1 MNKMLMTSIFTLII
15 GLIVFIP
22 NKSEAGVK
30 CSYDFFGN
38 YNCVSTG
45 NSFNSESNWK
55 SSTKKD
61 FFGNDVTTFSNN
73 SGQTG
78 TMTCK
83 TDFFGN
89 YVCN

>member
-1 MNKMLMTSIFTLII
+1 MNKILTVSIFALII
-15 GLIVFIP
+15 GLLAFIP
-22 NKSEAGVK
+22 NKSEAGMK

-45 NSFNSESNWK
+45 NSFNSGSSWK
-55 SSTKKD
+55 STTKRD

-73 SGQTG
+73 YGQTQ
-78 TMTCK
+78 TMRCK